1 MKLLYI
7 TYKIDSRDTLVGY
20 VVGWLNGLAKQ
31 MERIDVICLARGEV
45 NLPANVRVH
54 SLGKERGASRL
65 SRAVKFLRL
74 AWSLTSQV
82 DAVFCQF
89 SPEYVLAIAPFAKL
103 RHVPVMLWY
112 THRHV
117 SWRLRLAAMLADRIV
132 TASPESFQL
141 ESGKVRVIGHGVD
154 THRFA
159 PTSNF
164 QLPTS
169 NFQLPTSK
177 TILSV
182 GRRAPIKNYELLIA
196 STQYLPQDVH
206 VRIVGGDEGNAP
218 RGYAQTLQ
226 QQIDALGLSDRIT
239 LVGAV
244 GYDRIPVEYQN
255 AAVHVNLCPTGGLDK
270 AVLEGMACG
279 AITLVRNETFR
290 AVLGDLAQ
298 QLIVASENPNVIA
311 ARLESLLNLSDEVRV
326 ALSKR
331 LREIVVNGFS
341 EEALTKKLAA
351 ELSELR

>member
-1 MKLLYI
+1 
-7 TYKIDSRDTLVGY
+7 
-20 VVGWLNGLAKQ
+20 
-31 MERIDVICLARGEV
+31 MESIEVICLSSGEET
-45 NLPANVRVH
+45 LPENVRIH
-54 SLGKERGASRL
+54 SLGKDRGASRMR
-65 SRAVKFLRL
+65 RALKFLQL
-74 AWSLTSQV
+74 AWSLSSKV

-89 SPEYVLAIAPFAKL
+89 SPEYVIAVSLFAKL
-103 RHVPVMLWY
+103 RRAPIMLWY

-117 SWRLRLAAMLADRIV
+117 SWRLKLATLLADRIV

-141 ESGKVRVIGHGVD
+141 ESDKVRVIGHGID
-154 THRFA
+154 TKK
-159 PTSNF
+159 F
-164 QLPTS
+164 QI
-169 NFQLPTSK
+169 PTSK
-177 TILSV
+177 ARIPKIVLSV
-182 GRRAPIKNYELLIA
+182 GRRAPIKNYELLIT
-196 STQYLPQDVH
+196 STPYLPKDVH

-226 QQIDALGLSDRIT
+226 EQINALGVSDRIT

-290 AVLGDLAQ
+290 AVLGDLAE
-298 QLIVASENPNVIA
+298 QLIVASENPKVIA
-311 ARLESLLNLSDEVRV
+311 ARLESLLNLSDEDRRMM
-326 ALSKR
+326 SER

-351 ELSELR
+351 ELSEL